1 MPLNDSFERIY
12 KKCGK
17 NPYRTSNYIA
27 HQARLLAE
35 EYDNEISHSEAI
47 AYVVSGNMPDT
58 SNIASTYTNK
68 YNLPDKVASMVSDI
82 YESDIRN
89 AVKQSLDQSIESHR
103 LMIDYCNITDDGK
116 KARIRI
122 LTKMLFDELHIIEV

>member
-35 EYDNEISHSEAI
+35 EYDNGISHSEAI
-47 AYVVSGNMPDT
+47 ACVVSGKKP
-58 SNIASTYTNK
+58 SISSIAPIYTNK
-68 YNLPDKVASMVSDI
+68 YQLLV
-82 YESDIRN
+82 RFG
-89 AVKQSLDQSIESHR
+89 Q
-103 LMIDYCNITDDGK
+103 
-116 KARIRI
+116 
-122 LTKMLFDELHIIEV
+122 